1 MSKIFRRRRRNDG
14 VENGLKADF
23 PLGEICSREQ
33 RKKRLDWL
41 ATNTDDITS
50 QSHSLFACSRE
61 LIRQVENRLNTVLLK
76 CISCKKGPLLAPPPP
91 TGPAIFGQRGQRT
104 PLNGVFACNI
114 LILRSFVFP
123 AQIVERNK
131 DVIVIVYQSRSLIE
145 M

>member
-76 CISCKKGPLLAPPPP
+76 CISCKKGPLLAPPPL
-91 TGPAIFGQRGQRT
+91 PAPPYLGNGDSGRHSTASLHATFSFCDLLFFQRR
-104 PLNGVFACNI
+104 
-114 LILRSFVFP
+114 
-123 AQIVERNK
+123 
-131 DVIVIVYQSRSLIE
+131 
-145 M
+145 